1 MATTKKA
8 LLIEYELEFLESKL
22 DELKQYIEA
31 NPFSTLSD
39 RMAWKETK
47 RGGAIPICIANKEAQ
62 RKDLTQAL
70 KDYAEILRTVDSMR
84 EKEETKKEARG
95 SGSVPSFSLIES
107 TVLNISTNNNILCI
121 LKHYSIHT
129 NICSL
134 HF

>member
-31 NPFSTLSD
+31 NPFSTLTD

-47 RGGAIPICIANKEAQ
+47 GGGAIPICIANKEAQ

-70 KDYAEILRTVDSMR
+70 KDYAEILRTVDAMR
-84 EKEETKKEARG
+84 EKEAAKIETRGGSELSDMAEEFLENKKA
-95 SGSVPSFSLIES
+95 
-107 TVLNISTNNNILCI
+107 
-121 LKHYSIHT
+121 
-129 NICSL
+129 
-134 HF
+134 

>member
-8 LLIEYELEFLESKL
+8 LLIEYEQEFLESKL

-31 NPFSTLSD
+31 NPFSTLTD

-47 RGGAIPICIANKEAQ
+47 GGGAIPICIANKEAQ

-84 EKEETKKEARG
+84 EKEEIKKEARG
-95 SGSVPSFSLIES
+95 SGTVPERMM
-107 TVLNISTNNNILCI
+107 
-121 LKHYSIHT
+121 
-129 NICSL
+129 
-134 HF
+134 